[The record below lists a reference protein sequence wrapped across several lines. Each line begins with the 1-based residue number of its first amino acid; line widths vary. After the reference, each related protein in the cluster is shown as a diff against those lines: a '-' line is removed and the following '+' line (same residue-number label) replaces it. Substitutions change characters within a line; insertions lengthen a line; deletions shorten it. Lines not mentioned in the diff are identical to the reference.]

1 MNSSFTPRKLRS
13 NQHGIALVFVLLM
26 MVIAI
31 SAALFSAR
39 LTLLG
44 DKASR
49 NERDREVAFQAAEL
63 ALNDAELDI
72 MDATLSDS
80 ISNARGCLFGN
91 ATGGLIAEPG
101 CSADSTSRGLCGVL
115 QTNVAPIYQ
124 QVDWEETDDTKR
136 AYVRFGEFTDRSDHL
151 ATGADETPAGAPSPS
166 QPPKYIIVQTPAPPQ
181 IMLGASKTFKVE
193 AAYKVYALGYGV
205 DKNTK
210 VMLEGEIYKPVL
222 DKKCSS

>member
-1 MNSSFTPRKLRS
+1 MMIKPPPPPSSQR
-13 NQHGIALVFVLLM
+13 GIALVFVLLM

-31 SAALFSAR
+31 SAALYSAR

-49 NERDREVAFQAAEL
+49 NERDRQVAFQAAEL

-72 MDATLSDS
+72 MDADLPDTVA
-80 ISNARGCLFGN
+80 NARGCKFGN
-91 ATGGLIAEPG
+91 PASGIVVEPG
-101 CSADSTSRGLCGVL
+101 CSADSNRRGLCGIDVTKL
-115 QTNVAPIYQ
+115 TPIYQ
-124 QVDWEETDDTKR
+124 QVDWEETDDSKR
-136 AYVRFGEFTDRSDHL
+136 VYVNFGEFTDRADQL
-151 ATGADETPAGAPSPS
+151 ATGADTPPATAPAPA

-181 IMLGASKTFKVE
+181 IMLGSHTPFQVQAAFKI
-193 AAYKVYALGYGV
+193 YALGYGV

-210 VMLEGEIYKPVL
+210 VMLESEMYKPVL